1 MVDVSGTGTDTSST
15 TLMPCG
21 CAFHTT
27 EEGQNI
33 SGNYVAVCSVH
44 ARHPTYQEFRAA
56 FEMGARRAKEFLFTG
71 MTINASQALEWGM
84 VNRVVP
90 RRDLEAATLDLAVEV
105 ARRPAFG
112 LKISKLAVN
121 QALDAQGQLN
131 ALQTSS
137 VDWCVRWIGGLGDPR
152 RGSRS
157 RGWCIDSRGRKE
169 HVDGNC
175 ILTSARQGGF

>member
-1 MVDVSGTGTDTSST
+1 VVDVSGTGTDTSST

-56 FEMGARRAKEFLFTG
+56 SEMGARRAKEFLFTG
-71 MTINASQALEWGM
+71 MAINASQALEWGM

-131 ALQTSS
+131 ALQTSFNLHQ
-137 VDWCVRWIGGLGDPR
+137 LGHAKALLKTGSKTDPA
-152 RGSRS
+152 G
-157 RGWCIDSRGRKE
+157 
-169 HVDGNC
+169 
-175 ILTSARQGGF
+175 A